1 VTNTEVA
8 RVAGRW
14 RRDKLEA
21 ELVELEG
28 RMDDLKKSDKPVRF
42 ELERLAKRKLT
53 IMRELGLV

>member
-1 VTNTEVA
+1 VTNTEAA

-42 ELERLAKRKLT
+42 ELERLAKRKLV